1 RLSSTDCARTI
12 QLHMEELGEAER
24 ALVANYWWQRAQ
36 GELTSWHGFQH
47 VLADLHVEQAAS
59 AVIELAERA
68 VQDEYQHAEWCRDW
82 AVRFGHPGGELVPR
96 GQRPIAFRG
105 ATEAQNRLLRIGL
118 CCMNETVGCVVLRHV
133 RPVLVLPE
141 LRELNR
147 QHMADELQH
156 SRVGW
161 AHLAT
166 LSAEQRA
173 FLRPWV
179 SVLLRLVRQSW
190 CEGSE
195 GEHEALVPYGY
206 FSLRLLR
213 AAHDEAVE
221 SLIVP
226 GFSHLGLGK
235 AA

>member
-1 RLSSTDCARTI
+1 MT
-12 QLHMEELGEAER
+12 ELGEAER
-24 ALVANYWWQRAQ
+24 ELVANYWWQRAH

-47 VLADLHVEQAAS
+47 VLADLRAEHAAP

-68 VQDEYQHAEWCRDW
+68 VLDEHQHAEWCRDW
-82 AVRFGHPGGELVPR
+82 AIRFGHAGGELVAR
-96 GQRPIAFRG
+96 GERPIAFRG
-105 ATEAQNRLLRIGL
+105 ATEVQNRLLRIAL
-118 CCMNETVGCVVLRHV
+118 CCLNETVGCVVLRHV
-133 RPVLVLPE
+133 RPVLEWPE

-147 QHMADELQH
+147 RHMADELQH

-173 FLRPWV
+173 FLRPWLPA
-179 SVLLRLVRQSW
+179 LLRLAKASW
-190 CEGSE
+190 CDGPE
-195 GEHEALVPYGY
+195 GEHESLVPYGY

-213 AAHDEAVE
+213 AAHNEAVE

-226 GFSHLGLGK
+226 GLEHLGLGK
-235 AA
+235 GKGA

>member
-1 RLSSTDCARTI
+1 MA
-12 QLHMEELGEAER
+12 ELGPVER
-24 ALVANYWWQRAQ
+24 GLVADYWWQRAL

-47 VLADLHVEQAAS
+47 VLADLRAEHAAP

-68 VQDEYQHAEWCRDW
+68 VQDEHRHAEWCREW
-82 AVRFGHPGGELVPR
+82 AVRFGHAGGDLVPR
-96 GQRPIAFRG
+96 GERPIAFRG
-105 ATEAQNRLLRIGL
+105 ASEAQNRLLRIAL
-118 CCMNETVGCVVLRHV
+118 CCLNETVGCVVLRHV
-133 RPVLVLPE
+133 RPVIEWPE

-147 QHMADELQH
+147 RHMADELQH

-166 LSAEQRA
+166 LNAEQRS

-179 SVLLRLVRQSW
+179 PALLRLAKQSW
-190 CEGSE
+190 CEGAE

-213 AAHDEAVE
+213 AAHAEAVE

-226 GFSHLGLGK
+226 GFSHLGLGEV
-235 AA
+235 A

>member
-1 RLSSTDCARTI
+1 MD
-12 QLHMEELGEAER
+12 ELGEAER
-24 ALVANYWWQRAQ
+24 ELVAGYWWQRAQ
-36 GELTSWHGFQH
+36 GELTSWHGFRH
-47 VLADLHVEQAAS
+47 VLADLRAEHAAP

-68 VQDEYQHAEWCRDW
+68 VQDEHQHAEWCRDW
-82 AVRFGHPGGELVPR
+82 AVRFGHPGGEIVPR
-96 GQRPIAFRG
+96 GERPIAFRG
-105 ATEAQNRLLRIGL
+105 ASEVQNRLLRIVL

-133 RPVLVLPE
+133 RPVLEWPE
-141 LRELNR
+141 LRALNR

-166 LSAEQRA
+166 LNAVQRE

-179 SVLLRLVRQSW
+179 PALLRLVRQAW

-221 SLIVP
+221 SLILP
-226 GFSHLGLGK
+226 GLIHLGVGE
-235 AA
+235 AP